1 MKKGIYLWDRQR
13 NKWLIIIFVLL
24 IILALTSVKEEEE
37 KKQQVSQPQQKKKDI
52 DIIKEIDKRIAEYQL
67 HIKKYYPTDEMYEQ
81 LNIDITHLVAG
92 VVVYKD
98 FKNDEQKI
106 IYLKSKEL
114 LPKALILRR
123 LFFAKLLEKKYLKEG
138 YDVEII
144 VEGKNKD
151 ILKFKYVLM
160 SRPLIHKIT
169 NETGFLETA
178 KNLEFKK
185 VVFTDGFNYSWTY
198 NL

>member
-1 MKKGIYLWDRQR
+1 MNKKV
-13 NKWLIIIFVLL
+13 KVLL
-24 IILALTSVKEEEE
+24 IIICLGILGNIIGEILKNSRETQQPQKEEN
-37 KKQQVSQPQQKKKDI
+37 VSQQKKKDI
-52 DIIKEIDKRIAEYQL
+52 DIIKEIDKRIAEYQQ
-67 HIKKYYPTDEMYEQ
+67 HIKKYYPTDEMLNQ
-81 LNIDITHLVAG
+81 LNTDIVHLVAG
-92 VVVYKD
+92 AVGYKD
-98 FKNDEQKI
+98 FKNDEQKT

-114 LPKALILRR
+114 LPKAVILRR
-123 LFFAKLLEKKYLKEG
+123 LVFARLLEKKYLEEG

-178 KNLEFKK
+178 KKLEFKK
-185 VVFTDGFNYSWTY
+185 VVFTDGFNHSWTY